1 MTTFGEV
8 NWNDDVFPDDNGK
21 RVNAKD
27 LFLRLDEGA
36 NEIRLL
42 TQPHQ
47 YLVHKYKKN
56 GDTGFGQ
63 KVQCSAIHGSCP
75 LCAQGDKAKPR
86 WLLGVISRKTGTYK
100 ILDISYMVFSAI
112 RKLNK
117 NPKFGDPTK
126 YDINVEVDKNGGATG
141 YYSVQ
146 AYSKEAL
153 SAADQDIK
161 DKIDFDDLKR
171 RVTPPTPEKVQDRMN
186 KIDGVTTTGATPSA
200 SAPAPAAA
208 AKKTA
213 PKAAAPAVSMTD
225 DEELENSFPS
235 YEGNEAPQS

>member
-8 NWNDDVFPDDNGK
+8 NWNDDVFPGDNK
-21 RVNAKD
+21 KQTNSKD
-27 LFLRLDEGA
+27 LFLRLDEGP

-47 YLVHKYKKN
+47 YLVHKYKKE
-56 GDTGFGQ
+56 GDPGFGQ

-75 LCAQGDKAKPR
+75 LCAAGDKAKPR
-86 WLLGVISRKTGTYK
+86 WLLGVLARKTNTYK
-100 ILDISYMVFSAI
+100 ILDISFAVFSQI

-117 NPKFGDPTK
+117 NAKFGDPTK
-126 YDINVEVDKNGGATG
+126 YDINIEVDKNGGATG

-153 SAADQDIK
+153 SAADQDVK

-171 RVTPPTPEKVQDRMN
+171 RVTPPTPEIVQKRLD
-186 KIDGVTTTGATPSA
+186 KINGVTTNG
-200 SAPAPAAA
+200 APAPSTTTAPAA

-213 PKAAAPAVSMTD
+213 TKAAAPAVSMSD

-235 YEGNEAPQS
+235 YEEGAQKS